1 MAVVAPAFRQLGGTM
16 AAAVGKRRRLSVM
29 IKEDDD
35 FLAQQ
40 GERLWPIRKP
50 VGRHGRIPEAA
61 EDLLF
66 GAEHGCFL
74 PWADDARRV
83 TTRAASWRSC
93 ARSIPGIVPAL
104 TTMRP

>member
-50 VGRHGRIPEAA
+50 VGRHRRVPVAA
-61 EDLLF
+61 KNLLF
-66 GAEHGCFL
+66 GPNHGSFL
-74 PWADDARRV
+74 PWVVTMPEALRRAPRLAV
-83 TTRAASWRSC
+83 YEHGQSQESC
-93 ARSIPGIVPAL
+93 
-104 TTMRP
+104 